1 MNTEAAQAL
10 GRATWRKSSHSQ
22 RANNCVEI
30 ATAADWVGIRD
41 SKLGTDSPILTITT
55 AEWTAFTTAVKDNQF
70 DL

>member
-10 GRATWRKSSHSQ
+10 GRAHWRKSSHSQ
-22 RANNCVEI
+22 GMNGCVEI

-41 SKLGTDSPILTITT
+41 SKLGTDSPILTVTT
-55 AEWTAFTTAVKDNQF
+55 AEWTAFTTAVKANEF